1 GAALAMRSAEVPY
14 SGFWVGML
22 ALVLVLMG
30 LCGILTSDILRN
42 LWAWDGQTDYST
54 GLTSMLVKALG
65 GS

>member
-1 GAALAMRSAEVPY
+1 
-14 SGFWVGML
+14 ML

-30 LCGILTSDILRN
+30 LCGILTTDILRN
-42 LWAWDGQTDYST
+42 LWAWDGQTEYTT